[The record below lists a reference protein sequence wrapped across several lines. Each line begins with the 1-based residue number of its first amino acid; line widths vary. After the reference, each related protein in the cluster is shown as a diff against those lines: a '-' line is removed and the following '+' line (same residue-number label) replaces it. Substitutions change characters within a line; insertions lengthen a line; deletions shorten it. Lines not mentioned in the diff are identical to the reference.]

1 MRKGAK
7 MKKCEHQETIDLYL
21 LNKLSENEKWK
32 FEDHYFNCSSC
43 FQRTVERHAL
53 IETVKNQGAQ
63 IFAPEAAHQVVESVP
78 WTEKVLSYL
87 TPRQWVTAAV
97 SAALIIVVV
106 LAVVPRSKQDAPQ
119 FVFTGDQTV
128 RGASIDAI
136 APAGGLS
143 SAPAFIEWKA
153 LGEDV
158 EYKVTLSNH
167 KVIWTGTTQDTR
179 IALPEEIRAQMKPG
193 ERYSWQVKAYSQK
206 GTLLAVSRVAQFT
219 ITEQK

>member
-7 MKKCEHQETIDLYL
+7 MKKCDYEENIDLYL

-32 FEDHYFNCSSC
+32 FEDHYFNCPSC
-43 FQRTVERHAL
+43 FQKTVERHAL
-53 IETVKNQGAQ
+53 IETVKNQGAY
-63 IFAPEAAHQVVESVP
+63 IFPPETARQVAERMP

-87 TPRQWVTAAV
+87 TPRQWVAAAV
-97 SAALIIVVV
+97 SAALIIVAV
-106 LAVVPRSKQDAPQ
+106 LIVVPGSKQNTPE

-136 APAGGLS
+136 GPAGGLS

-179 IALPEEIRAQMKPG
+179 IALPEEVKSQLKPG

-206 GTLLAVSRVAQFT
+206 GTLLALSRVSQFT

>member
-7 MKKCEHQETIDLYL
+7 MKKCEYEETIDLYL

-32 FEDHYFNCSSC
+32 FEDHYFNCPLC
-43 FQRTVERHAL
+43 FQKTAERHAL
-53 IETVKNQGAQ
+53 IETVKNQGAY
-63 IFAPEAAHQVVESVP
+63 IFPPETAHQVAERMP
-78 WTEKVLSYL
+78 WTEKVLSFL
-87 TPRQWVTAAV
+87 TPRQWVAAAV
-97 SAALIIVVV
+97 SAALILVVV
-106 LAVVPRSKQDAPQ
+106 LAVVPRSNQNVPQ

-128 RGASIDAI
+128 RGASIHAI
-136 APAGGLS
+136 SPTGDLS
-143 SAPAFIEWKA
+143 SAPAYIEWKA
-153 LGEDV
+153 LGEDM
-158 EYKVTLSNH
+158 EYRMTLSNH

-219 ITEQK
+219 IAEQK

>member
-7 MKKCEHQETIDLYL
+7 MKKCEREETIDLYL

-43 FQRTVERHAL
+43 FQKTVERHAL
-53 IETVKNQGAQ
+53 IETVKNQGAY
-63 IFAPEAAHQVVESVP
+63 IFPPETVHQVAERMP
-78 WTEKVLSYL
+78 WTEKVLSFL
-87 TPRQWVTAAV
+87 TPRQWVAASV

-106 LAVVPRSKQDAPQ
+106 LAVVPRSNQNAPQ

-143 SAPAFIEWKA
+143 SAPALIEWKA

-158 EYKVTLSNH
+158 EYKVTLSNR

-179 IALPEEIRAQMKPG
+179 IALPEEIRSQLKPG

-206 GTLLAVSRVAQFT
+206 GTLLAVSRLAQFT
-219 ITEQK
+219 IAEQK